1 MNKFRK
7 SLLAGVMC
15 ITHRAGSAGS
25 SRNRQNFVTASGQMP
40 DERFSE
46 TMSTHN
52 ANGWASH
59 SVNDDT
65 ELIIPTTV
73 RNNMK
78 VSVLTA
84 IASLNLVQD
93 VSGFQLSAGRSTR
106 TALKVINGDQEP
118 ILEKAQR
125 VFSQNAPPFDPQ
137 FDSMVRSIFPDAIS
151 NSDFEY
157 RVVAA
162 LAQRGFSK
170 ANTLLAT
177 SLCSD
182 EVAKRLADDFASI
195 FGSNYNL
202 GGLAGFPFAGNIGF
216 QTMSGHIPD
225 GGSCLL
231 VYGPHVGITRDG
243 TVGKVEREGVAVDA
257 ICCMSSITACNQ
269 VTGASS
275 GMSEMSEM
283 DMFTDLQQG
292 AVQNLVTPLAERL
305 QASGYPM
312 LELPYSIFES
322 QNQLMEDVVSEGIGR
337 VKEGGI
343 VLLGGVQIN
352 TGPTTLDYF
361 HPLRF
366 DLISS
371 RGELVENL
379 LPTIL

>member
-1 MNKFRK
+1 MKIFLLSAIG
-7 SLLAGVMC
+7 SL
-15 ITHRAGSAGS
+15 S
-25 SRNRQNFVTASGQMP
+25 
-40 DERFSE
+40 
-46 TMSTHN
+46 
-52 ANGWASH
+52 
-59 SVNDDT
+59 
-65 ELIIPTTV
+65 
-73 RNNMK
+73 
-78 VSVLTA
+78 
-84 IASLNLVQD
+84 LVQD
-93 VSGFQLSAGRSTR
+93 VGGFQLSAGRSTR
-106 TALKVINGDQEP
+106 TALKVLNGDQES

-125 VFSQNAPPFDPQ
+125 VLSQNAPPFDPQ

-162 LAQRGFSK
+162 LAQRGFST

-182 EVAKRLADDFASI
+182 EVAKRLIDDFASVY
-195 FGSNYNL
+195 GGNYNL
-202 GGLAGFPFAGNIGF
+202 GGLAGFPFAGNMGF
-216 QTMSGHIPD
+216 QTMSSHIPD

-257 ICCMSSITACNQ
+257 ICCMSAITACNQ
-269 VTGASS
+269 VTGVSS
-275 GMSEMSEM
+275 RMSEMEK
-283 DMFTDLQQG
+283 FTDLQQG
-292 AVQNLVTPLAERL
+292 AVQNLLTPLAERL
-305 QASGYPM
+305 QASDYPM

-322 QNQLMEDVVSEGIGR
+322 QNRLVEEVVSEGIGG

-371 RGELVENL
+371 SGELVENL